1 MADRNVLVR
10 RAGVGFGVLILA
22 FILYASQSAV
32 TGAAHAADSVP
43 VAFLQGEQLAVVTR
57 PGSSPTDA
65 VRALL
70 AGPTVAERRR
80 GFRTYLA
87 AGTRLHR
94 IGVSGSLATVDLN
107 PAFAVGTAERRA
119 ARLAQLLKTLTGLEG
134 ITRVQVLVDGSP
146 PIGLVAGVSLA
157 KPITLRLLET
167 PNVPVPIPPQP
178 RLPAPDAP
186 TKSLQEQLINLG
198 YLLPG
203 DDDGRFGPATSD
215 ALLTFQKWEHLN
227 RTGMLDATTKAQLV
241 TATRPTT
248 CLDGGA
254 GQAGRDPAR
263 PTGRAPDQRKHRGA
277 RNLGLDRESV
287 DPDAAGRLPRVRK
300 DPTLVVDPI
309 PRVAPLGGPLRRRH
323 RVPPVRGR
331 PHIPR
336 LARLRPAAPQRRT
349 VDVQLRIRRDAREGH
364 RKIVSY
370 PCRSALHRVPPLPAN
385 SGD

>member
-1 MADRNVLVR
+1 MADRNVLLR
-10 RAGVGFGVLILA
+10 RAAVGLGVLIVA
-22 FILYASQSAV
+22 FILYSRQSAV
-32 TGAAHAADSVP
+32 AGATRAADSMP

-87 AGTRLHR
+87 AGTKLHR

-107 PAFAVGTAERRA
+107 RAFAAGSAERRA
-119 ARLAQLLKTLTGLEG
+119 ARLAQLLKTLTGVDG

-146 PIGLVAGVSLA
+146 PIGLVADVSLA

-167 PNVPVPIPPQP
+167 PNVAVPIPPQP

-241 TATRPTT
+241 TATRPVPAST
-248 CLDGGA
+248 
-254 GQAGRDPAR
+254 AGR
-263 PTGRAPDQRKHRGA
+263 GKRAEI
-277 RNLGLDRESV
+277 LLDRQVALLIKDNTVVRAISV
-287 DPDAAGRLPRVRK
+287 STGKAST
-300 DPTLVVDPI
+300 PTPPGDYHVYAKI
-309 PRVAPLGGPLRRRH
+309 PRWWSTPFREWLPWAVPFVGGIAFHQYEVVPTYPASHGCVRQHPNVAQWTYNFAYVGMS
-323 RVPPVRGR
+323 VKV
-331 PHIPR
+331 I
-336 LARLRPAAPQRRT
+336 AR
-349 VDVQLRIRRDAREGH
+349 
-364 RKIVSY
+364 S
-370 PCRSALHRVPPLPAN
+370 
-385 SGD
+385 

>member
-10 RAGVGFGVLILA
+10 CAGVGLSVLMVA
-22 FILYASQSAV
+22 FILYSSQSAV

-57 PGSSPTDA
+57 AGSSPTEA

-107 PAFAVGTAERRA
+107 PAFAAGTAERRA
-119 ARLAQLLKTLTGLEG
+119 ARLAQLLKTLTGLDG

-167 PNVPVPIPPQP
+167 PNVPVPVPPQP

-241 TATRPTT
+241 TATRPLPVST
-248 CLDGGA
+248 
-254 GQAGRDPAR
+254 AGR
-263 PTGRAPDQRKHRGA
+263 GKRAEI
-277 RNLGLDRESV
+277 LLDRQVALLIKENTVVRAISV
-287 DPDAAGRLPRVRK
+287 STGKAS
-300 DPTLVVDPI
+300 TLTPPGDYHVYAKI
-309 PRVAPLGGPLRRRH
+309 PRWWSTPFREWLPWAVPFVGGIAFHQYEVVPTYPASHGCVRQHPNVAQWTYNFAYVGM
-323 RVPPVRGR
+323 PVKV
-331 PHIPR
+331 I
-336 LARLRPAAPQRRT
+336 AR
-349 VDVQLRIRRDAREGH
+349 
-364 RKIVSY
+364 S
-370 PCRSALHRVPPLPAN
+370 
-385 SGD
+385 

>member
-10 RAGVGFGVLILA
+10 RAGVGFGVLIVA
-22 FILYASQSAV
+22 FILYSSQSAV

-57 PGSSPTDA
+57 PGSSPTEA

-94 IGVSGSLATVDLN
+94 IGVSDSLATVDLN
-107 PAFAVGTAERRA
+107 PAFAAGTAERRA
-119 ARLAQLLKTLTGLEG
+119 ARLAQLLKTLTGLDG

-157 KPITLRLLET
+157 KPITLPAPRDAQR
-167 PNVPVPIPPQP
+167 PRAGPPQP

-215 ALLTFQKWEHLN
+215 ALLSSRSGSTFN
-227 RTGMLDATTKAQLV
+227 RTGMLDADDKG
-241 TATRPTT
+241 TACNGGLARLPR
-248 CLDGGA
+248 LDGGA
-254 GQAGRDPAR
+254 GASG
-263 PTGRAPDQRKHRGA
+263 QRSCST
-277 RNLGLDRESV
+277 DRS
-287 DPDAAGRLPRVRK
+287 
-300 DPTLVVDPI
+300 
-309 PRVAPLGGPLRRRH
+309 
-323 RVPPVRGR
+323 
-331 PHIPR
+331 
-336 LARLRPAAPQRRT
+336 
-349 VDVQLRIRRDAREGH
+349 
-364 RKIVSY
+364 
-370 PCRSALHRVPPLPAN
+370 RS
-385 SGD
+385 